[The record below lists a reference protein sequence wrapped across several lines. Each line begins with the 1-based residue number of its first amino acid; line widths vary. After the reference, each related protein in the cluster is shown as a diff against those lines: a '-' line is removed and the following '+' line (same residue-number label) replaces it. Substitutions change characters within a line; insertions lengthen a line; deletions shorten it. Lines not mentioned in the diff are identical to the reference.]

1 MVDWN
6 KLVIDFEYKAKVS
19 ELTSQEVA
27 KNERV
32 CMLEW
37 VYTHRHTR
45 ITHTLWDKE
54 NSLLQYKW

>member
-27 KNERV
+27 KYERV
-32 CMLEW
+32 CMLGW
-37 VYTHRHTR
+37 QFIHIGTHV
-45 ITHTLWDKE
+45 
-54 NSLLQYKW
+54 